1 MTDQEGF
8 VALTHSQVARQER
21 MLEVTARLATDGGLD
36 AVQMRTV
43 AAEADVALGTL
54 YRYFPSKEHLLVSV
68 MVRQIEEL
76 GDRLA
81 LRPPVGPNASERVI
95 DVLRRSNVA
104 LQRRPN
110 FSLAVVR
117 ALASGEVTVA
127 PAVREVTLAMRA
139 IIMGAI
145 GHESATPRDELV
157 AEVLE
162 EVWFSALVAW
172 VGGVDDA
179 PSVVRK
185 LEDATRLLL
194 AE

>member
-1 MTDQEGF
+1 M
-8 VALTHSQVARQER
+8 ALTLSQVARQER

-68 MVRQIEEL
+68 MVRQIGEL

-81 LRPPVGPNASERVI
+81 LRPPVGPNPSERVI
-95 DVLRRSNVA
+95 DVLRRSNRA
-104 LQRRPN
+104 LQRHPN

-139 IIMGAI
+139 IIMMAI

-194 AE
+194 VE